1 MKSLIVDG
9 LPGDPRLL
17 VFLLAFMVIFAVV
30 VAWQYRPA
38 NRERNDRLAR
48 LPLIDQD

>member
-17 VFLLAFMVIFAVV
+17 VFLLTFMVTFAVV
-30 VAWQYRPA
+30 AWWQYRPA
-38 NRERNDRLAR
+38 NRERQDRLAR
-48 LPLIDQD
+48 LPLMDQD

>member
-17 VFLLAFMVIFAVV
+17 IFLLAFMVIFAAV

-38 NRERNDRLAR
+38 NRARTDRLAR
-48 LPLIDQD
+48 LPLLDED